1 GDETVT
7 EFFNVVGAEK
17 TFVPKTQ
24 KEARNIFN
32 ELIRKN
38 DATLL
43 IVEREV
49 ASWIEDLIS
58 KHISEKV
65 KPLIITVQSPKK
77 EYKESQL
84 EDIVKLIE
92 KVTGV
97 KLEL

>member
-1 GDETVT
+1 MVT
-7 EFFNVVGAEK
+7 EFFNVAGAEK

-24 KEARNIFN
+24 EEARRIFN
-32 ELIRKN
+32 ELIERE
-38 DATLL
+38 DAKLL

-49 ASWIEDLIS
+49 ASWMEDLIS
-58 KHISEKV
+58 KHISEKA
-65 KPLIITVQSPKK
+65 KPLIITVQSPEK